1 MLKAASE
8 DGMRWTTELCNA
20 DRAMQCNAMVKDG
33 KIPEDWNKNYLVNV
47 HKGIRRFTD
56 MWLI

>member
-8 DGMRWTTELCNA
+8 DGIRWMTELCNA
-20 DRAMQCNAMVKDG
+20 VKDG

-47 HKGIRRFTD
+47 YKGNRRFTD
-56 MWLI
+56 MYVAHIEA

>member
-1 MLKAASE
+1 VLKAASE
-8 DGMRWTTELCNA
+8 DGMRWMTELCNA
-20 DRAMQCNAMVKDG
+20 VVKDG

-47 HKGIRRFTD
+47 YKGNRRSTD